1 MLHALVADPHHKGR
15 GYGKAFV
22 AFYENYAKEHHYVA
36 LRMDTNARNASA
48 RKLYHKLGYEEIGI
62 VACIFNGIPDV
73 QLVCLEKYIG

>member
-1 MLHALVADPHHKGR
+1 MQNHRQKFSDWTAQFIQH
-15 GYGKAFV
+15 
-22 AFYENYAKEHHYVA
+22 ECVA

-73 QLVCLEKYIG
+73 QLVCLGKYIG